1 MARPSATLPAPQEQ
15 PLAMTYEEWLAWAD
29 DSTQS
34 EWVDGKVTVFMPP
47 TIRHARIV
55 RFLYLLLGM
64 YLEPRDLG
72 EVLAAPVEMRIVPGR
87 SSREPDLLFVARD
100 HRDRIADK
108 RVEGPAD
115 LVVELISDDSVTRDR
130 VDKFREYEAAGI
142 PEYWLLDPRPRQQRA
157 DFYQLTGAGTY
168 RPVSPDAD
176 GRYHSVV
183 VPGFWLRPDWLWQD
197 PLPAVWTCLA
207 EIAPEAT

>member
-1 MARPSATLPAPQEQ
+1 
-15 PLAMTYEEWLAWAD
+15 
-29 DSTQS
+29 
-34 EWVDGKVTVFMPP
+34 
-47 TIRHARIV
+47 
-55 RFLYLLLGM
+55 
-64 YLEPRDLG
+64 
-72 EVLAAPVEMRIVPGR
+72 MRIVPGR

-130 VDKFREYEAAGI
+130 VDKSREYEAAGI